1 VTPRLRADA
10 RAPLRIEIPGRRPLA
25 LRHLLLDLNGT
36 IAEDGRVLAAVRRR
50 LPALAELLEVHV
62 LTADTFGTAAV
73 QLARLPVR
81 LEPVANGRDKAR
93 IARALGAQGV
103 AAVGNGANDAA
114 MLGIAALGV
123 AVVGPEGAA
132 REAVAAARV
141 VVARVEDALDLLLR
155 PRRLVATLRP

>member
-1 VTPRLRADA
+1 VSPRTETGK
-10 RAPLRIEIPGRRPLA
+10 RAPLRIEIPGRRPLV

-36 IAEDGRVLAAVRRR
+36 IAEDGRVVAAVRRR
-50 LPALAELLEVHV
+50 LPALAELLDVHV

-81 LEPVANGRDKAR
+81 LEPVGSGRDKAR
-93 IARALGAQGV
+93 IARAFSPEGV

-114 MLGIAALGV
+114 MLRLADLGV

-132 REAVAAARV
+132 GEAVAAADV
-141 VVARVEDALDLLLR
+141 VVARVDDALDLLLR